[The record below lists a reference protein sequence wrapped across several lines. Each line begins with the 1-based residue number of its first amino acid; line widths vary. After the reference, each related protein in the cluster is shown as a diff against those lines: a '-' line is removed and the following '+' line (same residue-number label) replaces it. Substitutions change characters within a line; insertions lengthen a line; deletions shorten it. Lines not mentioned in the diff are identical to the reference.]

1 LGIDQIVIER
11 LVAGPLISV
20 AELESA
26 LKEPRPPTV
35 LDVRW
40 SLAGPSGMGSYRA
53 GHLPGAGFVDLD
65 RDLAG
70 PPGARGRHPL
80 PDRKVL
86 TGVLRRAGISADTE
100 VVVYDE
106 ADSIAAARAWWVLRH
121 AGLRRVRVL
130 DGGLRAWRAAGLP
143 LGTEEPDPDPS
154 SVAARAGCLPVLD
167 ATGAAV
173 TARDGVLLDVRASER
188 YRGEVEPIDSVA
200 GHIPGAVNAPTT
212 GNVRPDGHFLRPEE
226 LRARFTAL
234 GVRDGVRVG
243 VYCGSGVTAAHTV
256 LALTVAGLPGA
267 LYVGSWSEWITDPSR
282 PVAVGSAPRDR
293 EGKFDPVTK
302 DPSRS

>member
-1 LGIDQIVIER
+1 MASSPL
-11 LVAGPLISV
+11 GPLID
-20 AELESA
+20 AAGLAAALEGA
-26 LKEPRPPTV
+26 DAPTL

-40 SLAGPSGMGSYRA
+40 SARGGPAITDYRT
-53 GHLPGAGFVDLD
+53 GHIPGAVFLDLD

-80 PDRKVL
+80 PDPNVL
-86 TGVLRRAGISADTE
+86 AGVLRRAGISERTD
-100 VVVYDE
+100 VVVYDA
-106 ADSIAAARAWWVLRH
+106 ADSTSAARAWWVLRH
-121 AGLRRVRVL
+121 AGHHRTRVL
-130 DGGLRAWRAAGLP
+130 DGGLAAWQSAGLP
-143 LGTEEPDPDPS
+143 LSEEEPDPTPGT
-154 SVAARAGCLPVLD
+154 VITRGGCMPVLD
-167 ATGAAV
+167 AAKAAA
-173 TARDGVLLDVRASER
+173 TARGGVLLDVRAAER

-200 GHIPGAVNAPTT
+200 GHVPGAVSAPTS
-212 GNVRPDGHFLRPEE
+212 GNVGSDGRFLPPEA

-282 PVAVGSAPRDR
+282 PVATGPRP
-293 EGKFDPVTK
+293 G
-302 DPSRS
+302 

>member
-1 LGIDQIVIER
+1 MP
-11 LVAGPLISV
+11 AAPSPGPLIGA
-20 AELESA
+20 AELAAA
-26 LKEPRPPTV
+26 LEGTDPPRV

-40 SLAGPSGMGSYRA
+40 TPLGPPGIAAYGV
-53 GHLPGAGFVDLD
+53 GHLPGAVFLDLD

-80 PDRKVL
+80 PDPKVL
-86 TGVLRRAGISADTE
+86 TGVLRRAGITDRTD

-106 ADSIAAARAWWVLRH
+106 ADSTAAARAWWVLRH
-121 AGLRRVRVL
+121 AGHHRVRVL

-143 LGTEEPDPDPS
+143 MSTEEFDPAPGT
-154 SVAARAGCLPVLD
+154 VATRAGCMPVLD
-167 ATGAAV
+167 ATGAAA
-173 TARDGVLLDVRASER
+173 TARGGVLLDVRAAER
-188 YRGEVEPIDSVA
+188 YRGEVEPLDSVA
-200 GHIPGAVNAPTT
+200 GHIPGAVSAPT
-212 GNVRPDGHFLRPEE
+212 GENLGPDGRFLPPET

-282 PVAVGSAPRDR
+282 PVARGPRP
-293 EGKFDPVTK
+293 G
-302 DPSRS
+302 